1 MMSDAA
7 VQQLQAQVTDLTAK
21 VTALTNTVTAQGEEI
36 KQLKQSADANASAI
50 SSLSTSVYSLSNR

>member
-1 MMSDAA
+1 MSDAA

-50 SSLSTSVYSLSNR
+50 SSFKHLGL